1 MSGHPPP
8 AGRPVGD
15 ETRGTTHPNRL
26 RRVDRW
32 LVALHGARLR
42 RATDPLVVDL
52 GYGRHPVTT
61 LELADRLA
69 AARPDVSV
77 VGVEIVRERVEA
89 ALPYARE
96 RLAFV
101 RGGFNLPLGGR
112 RPVVVRAM
120 NVLRQYD
127 EPAAL
132 AAWDLL
138 RGQLDDDGVLVEGTC
153 DEVGRRAAWVALDRA
168 GPRTVTFAARADE
181 LARPSELAE
190 RLPKALIHHN
200 VPGEPVHAFLVAWD
214 RAWVRAGAVPAR
226 QRWADAA
233 AALAAEGWRVARNP
247 ARWRLGE
254 LTVAW
259 ADVAPG
265 GPPGPARG
273 GGGTG
278 TGTGTGTA

>member
-1 MSGHPPP
+1 
-8 AGRPVGD
+8 
-15 ETRGTTHPNRL
+15 L

-42 RATDPLVVDL
+42 RAVDPLVVDL

-61 LELADRLA
+61 HELADRLA
-69 AARPDVSV
+69 AVRPDVEV

-89 ALPYARE
+89 ALPYVRE

-101 RGGFNLPLGGR
+101 RGGFNLPLDGPLAGR

-127 EPAAL
+127 VAA
-132 AAWDLL
+132 AADAWALL
-138 RGQLDDDGVLVEGTC
+138 CGQLDEDGVLVEGTC
-153 DEVGRRAAWVALDRA
+153 DEVGRRAVWVALDRA
-168 GPRTVTFAARADE
+168 GPRTLTFAARTDE
-181 LARPSELAE
+181 LGRPGDLAE
-190 RLPKALIHHN
+190 RLPKALIERN

-214 RAWVRAGAVPAR
+214 RGWARAGALPGR
-226 QRWADAA
+226 QRWPAAA
-233 AALAAEGWRVARNP
+233 AALVDEGWRVARNP

-259 ADVAPG
+259 RDVAPRDD
-265 GPPGPARG
+265 A
-273 GGGTG
+273 
-278 TGTGTGTA
+278 

>member
-1 MSGHPPP
+1 VRPPRGHLPPP
-8 AGRPVGD
+8 GRPVGE

-42 RATDPLVVDL
+42 RAADPLVVDL

-69 AARPDVSV
+69 EARPDVDV

-127 EPAAL
+127 EPAATE
-132 AAWDLL
+132 AWALL
-138 RGQLDDDGVLVEGTC
+138 RAQLDDDGVLVEGTC
-153 DEVGRRAAWVALDRA
+153 DEVGRRSVWVALDRG
-168 GPRTVTFAARADE
+168 GPRTLTFAARVDMLE
-181 LARPSELAE
+181 RPSDLAE
-190 RLPKALIHHN
+190 RLPKALTARN

-214 RAWVRAGAVPAR
+214 RAWARAGEIAPR

-233 AALAAEGWRVARNP
+233 AALAAGGWRVARNP

-259 ADVAPG
+259 RDVAPS
-265 GPPGPARG
+265 PHAPDAPHSL
-273 GGGTG
+273 
-278 TGTGTGTA
+278 

>member
-1 MSGHPPP
+1 
-8 AGRPVGD
+8 
-15 ETRGTTHPNRL
+15 L

-42 RATDPLVVDL
+42 RAAHPLVVDL

-69 AARPDVSV
+69 AVRPDVEV

-96 RLAFV
+96 RLSFV
-101 RGGFNLPLGGR
+101 RGGFNLPLDGPFAGR

-127 EPAAL
+127 VAA
-132 AAWDLL
+132 AADAWTLL

-153 DEVGRRAAWVALDRA
+153 DEVGRRAVWVALDRD
-168 GPRTVTFAARADE
+168 GPRTLTFAARTDE
-181 LARPSELAE
+181 LDRPGDLAE
-190 RLPKALIHHN
+190 RLPKALVEHN
-200 VPGEPVHAFLVAWD
+200 VPGEPVHAFVVAWD
-214 RAWVRAGAVPAR
+214 RAWARAGDVPGR
-226 QRWADAA
+226 QRWPAAA
-233 AALAAEGWRVARNP
+233 AALVDEGWRVARNP

-259 ADVAPG
+259 RAVAPR
-265 GPPGPARG
+265 AD
-273 GGGTG
+273 
-278 TGTGTGTA
+278 A

>member
-1 MSGHPPP
+1 
-8 AGRPVGD
+8 VGD

-42 RATDPLVVDL
+42 RAADPLVVDL

-61 LELADRLA
+61 LELAERLA
-69 AARPDVSV
+69 EARADVDV

-89 ALPYARE
+89 ALPYARD

-101 RGGFNLPLGGR
+101 RGGFNLPLNAR

-127 EPAAL
+127 EPAA
-132 AAWDLL
+132 ADAWALL

-153 DEVGRRAAWVALDRA
+153 DELGRRAVWIALDRT
-168 GPRTVTFAARADE
+168 GPRTVTFAARVAD
-181 LARPSELAE
+181 LDHPGDLAE
-190 RLPKALIHHN
+190 RLPKALIHRN
-200 VPGEPVHAFLVAWD
+200 VPGERVHAFLAAWD
-214 RAWVRAGAVPAR
+214 RAWLRAGDVPAR

-233 AALAAEGWRVARNP
+233 AALLTEGRRVARNP

-265 GPPGPARG
+265 RPDETRP
-273 GGGTG
+273 
-278 TGTGTGTA
+278 